1 MATYQAPL
9 YYQPQQS
16 PMTWVQGPQQVDTYP
31 VQYGGTVVLW
41 DKEQPIIYIKS
52 VDNFGNPSVQ
62 ILDYTF
68 RKNQAPVVQEPT
80 ISAESEKEKCYVTK
94 EDFDKFAAQL
104 EQQLKE
110 IVSNATK
117 PVTAVNNTK
126 PNRKFDKED

>member
-1 MATYQAPL
+1 MATYQPPL

-16 PMTWVQGPQQVDTYP
+16 PMIWVQGPQQVDTYP

-68 RKNQAPVVQEPT
+68 RKNQAPVIQVRNGCCL
-80 ISAESEKEKCYVTK
+80 S
-94 EDFDKFAAQL
+94 
-104 EQQLKE
+104 
-110 IVSNATK
+110 
-117 PVTAVNNTK
+117 TAVRSVSASNDPTVIPASVINVQ
-126 PNRKFDKED
+126 NGNLVIDRIA